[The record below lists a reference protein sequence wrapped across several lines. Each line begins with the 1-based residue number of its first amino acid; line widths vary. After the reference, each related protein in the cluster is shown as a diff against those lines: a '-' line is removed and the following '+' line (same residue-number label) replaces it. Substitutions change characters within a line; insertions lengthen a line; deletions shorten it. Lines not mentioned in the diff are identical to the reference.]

1 MAATQASESKD
12 PLPRAL
18 THGLALWAVLAPLWI
33 LIGAGLHHN
42 LALDFHGAFLPAAR
56 AVLHGQSPYSSIGS
70 RALSEGKAFLYPPL
84 SAYLVAPFTL
94 LPPLAAEV
102 VGVVFVAACV
112 PATLL
117 VLGVRDWRCY
127 AVAFLWFP
135 TIIGI
140 QTANLTLP
148 MVLGVALVW
157 RYRDSRVVAGLLT
170 GLLVALKLFF
180 WPVLVWLVAT
190 RRYRMAAV
198 AAAASALF
206 ILLPWAGIGF
216 AGLHGYPHLLATVSR
231 AEGPGSYSIAALL
244 HGFGLVWAAATVTE
258 SLLGAGL
265 LVLVLMVGRRGRDR
279 DAFALSLVAILVLSP
294 LLEMHYLALLLVV
307 VALYRRTLGLAWFV
321 PLLIWGAPAGNS
333 ASLTQTVHVLAV
345 VAVTVALVLATRDSV
360 DAKES
365 LAPAKRRLS
374 NWPASA
380 IREGASPSQTL
391 PDLRRSGNIRDQQSA
406 PPDAGRLASP

>member
-1 MAATQASESKD
+1 MV
-12 PLPRAL
+12 
-18 THGLALWAVLAPLWI
+18 AVVSSR
-33 LIGAGLHHN
+33 
-42 LALDFHGAFLPAAR
+42 PA
-56 AVLHGQSPYSSIGS
+56 
-70 RALSEGKAFLYPPL
+70 
-84 SAYLVAPFTL
+84 
-94 LPPLAAEV
+94 
-102 VGVVFVAACV
+102 V

-127 AVAFLWFP
+127 AVAFLWLP

-148 MVLGVALVW
+148 MVLGLALVW
-157 RYRDSRVVAGLLT
+157 RYRDRRVVAALVT
-170 GLLVALKLFF
+170 GFVVALKLFF

-190 RRYRMAAV
+190 RRYRTAALAAV
-198 AAAASALF
+198 ASVLFVLAPVGGDRLRRPARLSAPAVDRLEQRRAAE
-206 ILLPWAGIGF
+206 
-216 AGLHGYPHLLATVSR
+216 LLAR
-231 AEGPGSYSIAALL
+231 GAAPRGPDELDGRDRDGDRSSARL
-244 HGFGLVWAAATVTE
+244 
-258 SLLGAGL
+258 L
-265 LVLVLMVGRRGRDR
+265 LVLVLAAGRRGRDR
-279 DAFALSLVAILVLSP
+279 DAFALAIVAILVLSP

-380 IREGASPSQTL
+380 IREGASRFSDL
-391 PDLRRSGNIRDQQSA
+391 P
-406 PPDAGRLASP
+406 